1 MLPRRFLFLIGLVGG
16 IGLLFWPNGYALWAG
31 IGLLR
36 FVTLLQATFN
46 EDEASR
52 ARWIFAVIFVLL
64 LGVTAWVFEQRLQQA
79 RPPADWVVALEQ
91 RGIALLLGG
100 FISAIATTALATL
113 TIFVASVYVLSINIV
128 EEVSIWAAFRS
139 LLSLILNTQY
149 DWQVV
154 SEGKVTRTREGGVM
168 KFLGGPGKLI
178 VDPGNAVAL
187 QRSGKI
193 TQIVGSGVWLTQ
205 RNENIREIFDLT
217 NQSAVQSLTNVM
229 TADRIPL
236 EVEIGIGYRLV
247 REAGSE
253 VEGLIENKD
262 EHKIFPVKEG
272 TLLKAIS
279 NNTTG
284 GRWSGFGG
292 GAPVGQLRD
301 QFMSYTL
308 DELFELNPGKGD
320 ILRPNRRRIRQIE
333 QEILTVLNGFAGN
346 VGVTFTGVDIREIKL
361 PAKIMETIFLRER
374 ARAEARAI
382 NQIEDTRNM
391 AMGNMIM
398 NILNNIPNQPGINL
412 RDALRLVET
421 FATRSRRNLT
431 DDILGHEYLEML
443 EKMASAEGTKIFSTG
458 NGPSPQIDVQPR

>member
-1 MLPRRFLFLIGLVGG
+1 MLPRRFLFLIGLVVG
-16 IGLLFWPNGYALWAG
+16 IGLLFWPNGYALWVG
-31 IGLLR
+31 IGVLL

-64 LGVTAWVFEQRLQQA
+64 LGVVAWVFEQRLQQA

-91 RGIALLLGG
+91 RFITLLLGG
-100 FISAIATTALATL
+100 FISAIATTALAML
-113 TIFVASVYVLSINIV
+113 TILVASVYVLSINIV

-154 SEGKVTRTREGGVM
+154 SEGEVKTTRTGGVM
-168 KFLGGPGKLI
+168 KQLGGPGKLVI
-178 VDPGNAVAL
+178 DPGNAVAL
-187 QRSGKI
+187 QRGGKI
-193 TQIVGSGVWLTQ
+193 TRIVGGGVWLTQ

-247 REAGSE
+247 REAGPE

-262 EHKIFPVKEG
+262 ERQVFPVKEE

-284 GRWSGFGG
+284 GKWSGFGG

-308 DELFELNPGKGD
+308 DELFELNPGRGD

-333 QEILTVLNGFAGN
+333 QEILTALNGFAGN
-346 VGVTFTGVDIREIKL
+346 VGVTFTGVDIREVKL
-361 PAKIMETIFLRER
+361 PDTMMEAMMLEIKSN
-374 ARAEARAI
+374 AEARSI
-382 NQIEDTRNM
+382 RRITEERNR
-391 AMGNMIM
+391 AQQELIDEVLATIARYKGGPLDETDIQ
-398 NILNNIPNQPGINL
+398 L
-412 RDALRLVET
+412 ATVFVELG
-421 FATRSRRNLT
+421 RRT
-431 DDILGHEYLEML
+431 MSDDVLGHEYVEML
-443 EKMASAEGTKIFSTG
+443 KNLAKGDGTKVFTPFPVDLNSRNI
-458 NGPSPQIDVQPR
+458 Q